1 MNSPSE
7 SSEAR
12 IAGPFYLVGPTAVGK
27 TELAVEVAERLG
39 AEIVGCDAFQV
50 YKGLAQLTAKPAP
63 ELLKR
68 VPHHLVGEIPL
79 SQPFDV
85 GQYRQLA
92 LERIAAIEGR
102 GKRALIVGG
111 TGLYLRALTR
121 GLADVPS
128 ADPDLRQQLEEI
140 PLQKLQERLK
150 LLDPVGYGQI
160 DLQNPR
166 RVIRALEVSLL
177 TGRPFSS
184 FQEEWREIPED
195 LRGVLLERDRE
206 ELYGRINLRVEQMF
220 QSGALEEVAQIEEIG
235 STAAQ
240 TLGLREARAI
250 LKGEMSLSECI
261 ASIQNAT
268 RRYAKRQMTWF
279 RRETWLAKVNLS
291 AIPSP
296 LEQAEAVWMALTAH
310 H

>member
-12 IAGPFYLVGPTAVGK
+12 LTGPFYLVGPTAVGK
-27 TELAVEVAERLG
+27 TELAVEVAERLD

-50 YKGLAQLTAKPAP
+50 YDGLAQLTAKPAP

-92 LERIAAIEGR
+92 LERIAATEAR
-102 GKRALIVGG
+102 GKQALVVGG
-111 TGLYLRALTR
+111 TGLYLRAMTR
-121 GLADVPS
+121 GLADVPP
-128 ADPDLRQQLEEI
+128 ADPELRQQFEGI
-140 PLQKLQERLK
+140 PLQELQERLR

-166 RVIRALEVSLL
+166 RVIRALEVSILA
-177 TGRPFSS
+177 GQPFSS
-184 FQEEWREIPED
+184 FQEEWNEIPGN
-195 LRGVLLERDRE
+195 LRGVSLERDRD
-206 ELYGRINLRVEQMF
+206 ELYARINLRVEQMF
-220 QSGALEEVAQIEEIG
+220 ESGALEEVGKAGEIG

-240 TLGLREARAI
+240 TLGLRETRAVLQGQMTI
-250 LKGEMSLSECI
+250 SECI
-261 ASIQNAT
+261 ATIQNAT

-279 RRETWLAKVNLS
+279 RREIWLKKVNLS
-291 AIPSP
+291 EIPSP
-296 LEQAEAVWMALTAH
+296 SEQADAVFAALTAPH
-310 H
+310 